1 MKNRQLAIC
10 DILAA
15 SLASLPP
22 SKLGRGCTPA
32 LARFLVSGMAESED
46 VTCQVHVRT
55 IALALGVSRDTVRD
69 ALRRLVDNG
78 VITIEYRAGIVGP
91 RTDPMQSA
99 SIYHMGPALAA
110 ALSKQLDHLQSL
122 RVAREE

>member
-1 MKNRQLAIC
+1 MSAQSGIT
-10 DILAA
+10 IL
-15 SLASLPP
+15 
-22 SKLGRGCTPA
+22 
-32 LARFLVSGMAESED
+32 SGKKCLDLWGQIQD